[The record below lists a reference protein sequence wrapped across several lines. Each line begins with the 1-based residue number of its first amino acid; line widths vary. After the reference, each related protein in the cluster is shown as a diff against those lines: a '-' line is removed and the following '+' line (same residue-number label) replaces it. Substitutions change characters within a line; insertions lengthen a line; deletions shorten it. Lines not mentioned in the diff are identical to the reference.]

1 MRLAIADF
9 IPYEEK
15 ARFCEDAETNTRDA
29 CATRKFR
36 YNPASMARLHEYQ
49 GKAILAANGFK
60 IPRGRA
66 ALNPDDA
73 VSAAKELGGE
83 VVIKI
88 QAWTTGRAGIGGVA
102 FSKKPDEVRDHAKR
116 MLEMKVGQFPV
127 EAVLVEEKIDIA
139 REFFLSLAIDDAARA
154 PVIIFAAG
162 GGTGIEERAA
172 STYRIPCDVKS
183 GPSDSVLNDAISG
196 CGLPKNQA
204 KQLAESVRKLFGAAK
219 GVEARSLEI
228 NPLVLTKSGEFVAAD
243 CRVTI
248 DDYAVARHPE
258 LKIEIAREF
267 DHPPTALERVAYAV
281 EQNDHRG
288 TFYFAQLA
296 TSAAKDSKGL
306 AGFHGAGGGGSMM
319 SMDAIVNAGFTI
331 ANFTDTSGN
340 PSASKVYRA
349 ARIILAQPDL
359 VGYFGSGSGVASQE
373 QYWSAYGLAKA
384 FWELDL
390 DIPAVIRLGGNTEDR
405 AVDILQ
411 RMSKL
416 LHAPVEGYRKT
427 DTPAFIAERFSK
439 LVANAGG
446 AKWKPRPPRTPDFI
460 RTKSAT
466 NFKVKGGRIWVDTAR
481 WPEIRSFVEAQSS
494 GLIIDRNGAPA
505 PALAPEEFA
514 TKDSELLMCST
525 ECRMSGVEG
534 CYLQLDVPGLDEIVG
549 GAR

>member
-1 MRLAIADF
+1 
-9 IPYEEK
+9 
-15 ARFCEDAETNTRDA
+15 
-29 CATRKFR
+29 
-36 YNPASMARLHEYQ
+36 MARLHEYQ
-49 GKAILAANGFK
+49 GKAILGANGFT

-66 ALNPDDA
+66 ASTADQA
-73 VSAAKELGGE
+73 VAAANELAAGPAAAGGGE

-102 FSKKPDEVRDHAKR
+102 FAKEPDDVRAHAAR
-116 MLEMKVGQFPV
+116 MLAMKVGQFPV
-127 EAVLVEEKIDIA
+127 EAVLVEEKIDID
-139 REFFLSLAIDDAARA
+139 REFFLSFAIDDAARA

-172 STYRIPCDVKS
+172 STWRIPCDVNGGPLDSAVSEAVASS
-183 GPSDSVLNDAISG
+183 GLSSKP
-196 CGLPKNQA
+196 A
-204 KQLAESVRKLFGAAK
+204 KQLAESIQKLFAAAK
-219 GVEARSLEI
+219 SVQARSLEI
-228 NPLVLTKSGEFVAAD
+228 NPLVLTKDGQFVAAD
-243 CRVTI
+243 CRITI

-258 LKIEIAREF
+258 LKIAIAREF

-281 EQNDHRG
+281 EQSDHRG

-296 TSAAKDSKGL
+296 TAAAKNSKGL
-306 AGFHGAGGGGSMM
+306 VGFHGAGGGGSMM

-384 FWELDL
+384 FWELGL

-416 LHAPVEGYRKT
+416 LRARLEGYRKT
-427 DTPAFIAERFSK
+427 DTPAMIAGRFAE
-439 LVANAGG
+439 LAAGSG
-446 AKWKPRPPRTPDFI
+446 GTKWKPSAPRMPKFVKDP
-460 RTKSAT
+460 SAT
-466 NFKVKGGRIWVDTAR
+466 MLPVKNGRLWIDTAKWSR
-481 WPEIRSFVEAQSS
+481 NGGIRRAVETHSG
-494 GLIIDRNGAPA
+494 GLIEDRAGTPV
-505 PALAPEEFA
+505 PTPPTEEFA
-514 TKDSELLMCST
+514 NKDSELLACDV
-525 ECRMSGVEG
+525 ECQLAGVEG
-534 CYLQLDVPGLDEIVG
+534 FYLELDIPGLDELIGPKV
-549 GAR
+549 A

>member
-1 MRLAIADF
+1 
-9 IPYEEK
+9 
-15 ARFCEDAETNTRDA
+15 
-29 CATRKFR
+29 
-36 YNPASMARLHEYQ
+36 MARLHEYQ

-66 ALNPDDA
+66 ASTVNEAL
-73 VSAAKELGGE
+73 VAANEISSE

-88 QAWTTGRAGIGGVA
+88 QAWATGRAGIGGVA
-102 FSKKPDEVRDHAKR
+102 FAKKPDDVLAHAAR
-116 MLEMKVGQFPV
+116 MLAMKVGQFPV
-127 EAVLVEEKIDIA
+127 EAVLVEEKIDIE
-139 REFFLSLAIDDAARA
+139 REFFLSFAIDDSARA
-154 PVIIFAAG
+154 PVIVFAGG

-172 STYRIPCDVKS
+172 STRRIPCDVNR
-183 GPSDSVLNDAISG
+183 GPLDSALNEAVDSCALS
-196 CGLPKNQA
+196 KANA
-204 KQLAESVRKLFGAAK
+204 AQLAESIRKLFAAARS
-219 GVEARSLEI
+219 VEARSLEI
-228 NPLVLTKSGEFVAAD
+228 NPLVLTKDNQFVAAD
-243 CRVTI
+243 CRITI
-248 DDYAVARHPE
+248 DDYAVVRHPE

-296 TSAAKDSKGL
+296 TIAAKDSKGL
-306 AGFHGAGGGGSMM
+306 VGFHGAGGGGSMM

-349 ARIILAQPDL
+349 SRIILAQPNL

-416 LHAPVEGYRKT
+416 LRAPVEGYRKT
-427 DTPAFIAERFSK
+427 DAPAMIAGRFAELIAS
-439 LVANAGG
+439 AGG
-446 AKWKPRPPRTPDFI
+446 AKWRPRGPQVPKFVKDP
-460 RTKSAT
+460 SAT
-466 NFKVKGGRIWVDTAR
+466 ILPVKNGRVWLDTAK
-481 WPEIRSFVEAQSS
+481 WPQIRSAVETHSG
-494 GLIIDRNGAPA
+494 GLIMDHAHAPA
-505 PALAPEEFA
+505 AVLPSEEFA
-514 TKDSELLMCST
+514 NKDSELLACDV
-525 ECRMSGVEG
+525 ECRLAGIEG
-534 CYLQLDVPGLDEIVG
+534 FYLELDIPGLDELMG
-549 GAR
+549 GER